1 MDGMTKMQEEIASF
15 VSKRI
20 AHNLETQQEMLGCRN
35 FDELQ
40 EVQTRFF
47 RTAMND
53 YSAETK
59 RLMRLGP
66 EVVQRSV
73 NRDA

>member
-1 MDGMTKMQEEIASF
+1 MTKMQEEIASF

-20 AHNLETQQEMLGCRN
+20 AHDLETQQKMLRCRN

-47 RTAMND
+47 RTAVDD
-53 YSAETK
+53 YSAETR
-59 RLMRLGP
+59 RLMKLGS

-73 NRDA
+73 NREA